1 MFARDGMMYTNVYII
16 TRRIL
21 EVLMSRTIRIIL
33 NARIIVTVV
42 AIIEALVK
50 KRSSSPISVPSTT
63 LKSNLYMTEK
73 TCIYSYIFQNDEK

>member
-1 MFARDGMMYTNVYII
+1 MFAREGMMYTNVYII

-21 EVLMSRTIRIIL
+21 EVLMSRTIRMIL
-33 NARIIVTVV
+33 KARIIVTVV

-63 LKSNLYMTEK
+63 LKSNLY
-73 TCIYSYIFQNDEK
+73 